1 MKFAHG
7 GVVHARPVG
16 GGEWTE
22 IGTVGGFEPDSGSLM
37 PIAQAPWV
45 RLTDD
50 VLESYTRTIKRNYT
64 HTVEFTAKKL
74 NRRVVE
80 LLLGV
85 RLPRSAR
92 SLRRRRAKLNRKRR
106 MRKRR

>member
-1 MKFAHG
+1 MKFASG
-7 GVVHARPVG
+7 GVVHIRAAG
-16 GGEWTE
+16 SGEWVK
-22 IGTVGGFEPDSGSLM
+22 IGTLDGFEPDNGALM
-37 PIAQAPWV
+37 PVPQAPWV

-50 VLESYTRTIKRNYT
+50 VLESHTRTIKRNYT
-64 HTVEFTAKKL
+64 HTVEFTAKNV

-80 LLLGV
+80 LLFGV
-85 RLPRSAR
+85 RLPRSSR

>member
-1 MKFAHG
+1 MKFATG
-7 GVVHARPVG
+7 GVVHVRAVD

-22 IGTVGGFEPDSGSLM
+22 IGTLDGFEPDNGALM
-37 PIAQAPWV
+37 PVPRAPWV

-50 VLESYTRTIKRNYT
+50 VMESYTRTIKRNYT

-80 LLLGV
+80 LLFGV

-92 SLRRRRAKLNRKRR
+92 SLRRRRAKLDRKRR